1 MTPCETGSKTGSKDD
16 REDERRKTYV
26 VMGGLDEGGKE
37 VAVGTIEGD
46 GVDVGGRDTG
56 RERDE
61 FSGSGTEEGD
71 SERSREGV
79 SEVSVLVPADGVEG
93 EVVGMPAGVP
103 GCGDDRG
110 VGGGG
115 GGGGRILGRAGA
127 LLQGVAGLGL

>member
-1 MTPCETGSKTGSKDD
+1 MDHLGFYSNW

-37 VAVGTIEGD
+37 VAVGTVEGD

-61 FSGSGTEEGD
+61 FIGSGTEEGA

-79 SEVSVLVPADGVEG
+79 GEVGVLGPADGVEG
-93 EVVGMPAGVP
+93 KVIRVPAGVP
-103 GCGDDRG
+103 GSRDERG
-110 VGGGG
+110 V
-115 GGGGRILGRAGA
+115 
-127 LLQGVAGLGL
+127 